1 MKKPEDKYFRG
12 VVKLEECIIEE
23 LVDKEDLLDGPDT
36 SASSLSDTAAK
47 PGSRQVLKS
56 NSSLG
61 QAQTLAFR
69 ITNKT
74 PYKSVVKGEPPLPP
88 PLHPMWPLPP
98 GAAPGD
104 LLVRCSTWCLP
115 PAGPGQR
122 RPALQCWPPPGL
134 LSLSCNRCS
143 LLDVGP
149 PPGRGGPAPLPADPR
164 CLRGVRAVHNS
175 LLLRA
180 ENPAEKQEWVSKM
193 RTVAARASGA
203 KEVESDAD
211 SGYDNEVSAPLSAAS
226 LRPLRCPTLLPLLPV
241 PAARGA
247 CLAAV

>member
-1 MKKPEDKYFRG
+1 MCVKLGVLVCAEAALVGVQLAYMKKPEDKYFRG

-36 SASSLSDTAAK
+36 SASSLSDNAAK
-47 PGSRQVLKS
+47 PGARQVLKS

-88 PLHPMWPLPP
+88 SLHPMWPLLP

-104 LLVRCSTWCLP
+104 SLVRCSTWCLP
-115 PAGPGQR
+115 PAGPGQK

-134 LSLSCNRCS
+134 LSL
-143 LLDVGP
+143 
-149 PPGRGGPAPLPADPR
+149 
-164 CLRGVRAVHNS
+164 
-175 LLLRA
+175 
-180 ENPAEKQEWVSKM
+180 
-193 RTVAARASGA
+193 
-203 KEVESDAD
+203 
-211 SGYDNEVSAPLSAAS
+211 LS
-226 LRPLRCPTLLPLLPV
+226 PLLS
-241 PAARGA
+241 AARGA
-247 CLAAV
+247 PACPGRPCSPAC

>member
-1 MKKPEDKYFRG
+1 MSLRTLGIRISEIAPAAKSAALSGLHEVRIRACQGSPLRPGPGCACVCVKLGVLVCAEAALVGVQLAYMKKPEDKYFRG

-36 SASSLSDTAAK
+36 SASSLSDNAAK
-47 PGSRQVLKS
+47 PGARQVLKS

-88 PLHPMWPLPP
+88 SLHPMWPLLP

-104 LLVRCSTWCLP
+104 SLVRCSTWCLP
-115 PAGPGQR
+115 PAGPGQK

-134 LSLSCNRCS
+134 LSL
-143 LLDVGP
+143 
-149 PPGRGGPAPLPADPR
+149 
-164 CLRGVRAVHNS
+164 
-175 LLLRA
+175 
-180 ENPAEKQEWVSKM
+180 
-193 RTVAARASGA
+193 
-203 KEVESDAD
+203 
-211 SGYDNEVSAPLSAAS
+211 LS
-226 LRPLRCPTLLPLLPV
+226 PLLS
-241 PAARGA
+241 AARGA
-247 CLAAV
+247 PACPGRPCSPAC